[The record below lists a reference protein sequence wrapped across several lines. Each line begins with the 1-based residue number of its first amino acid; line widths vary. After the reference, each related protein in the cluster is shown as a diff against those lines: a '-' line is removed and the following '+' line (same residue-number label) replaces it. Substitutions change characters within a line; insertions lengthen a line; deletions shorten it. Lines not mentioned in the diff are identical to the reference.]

1 MSFFF
6 CCAGADDAKVKLY
19 QLSSGFCYVTF
30 SEHSAPVT
38 ALAFLP
44 TGAAVVSASLD
55 GTVRAFDLLRY
66 RCDSSS
72 MVWCERMVV
81 ACASHGSVEWCE
93 AHWGCCSA

>member
-1 MSFFF
+1 MRLEVRPALSLEVELVGVPLLLGA
-6 CCAGADDAKVKLY
+6 AGADDCKVKLF

-30 SEHSAPVT
+30 SDHSAPVT

-66 RCDSSS
+66 R
-72 MVWCERMVV
+72 
-81 ACASHGSVEWCE
+81 
-93 AHWGCCSA
+93 

>member
-1 MSFFF
+1 MLCSTL
-6 CCAGADDAKVKLY
+6 CTLYLNSAGADDNKVKLY

-30 SEHSAPVT
+30 SEHSAPVS

-66 RCDSSS
+66 R
-72 MVWCERMVV
+72 
-81 ACASHGSVEWCE
+81 
-93 AHWGCCSA
+93 